1 MKTQRNTPK
10 WDAWQDTVTLI
21 NGFGDNYT
29 HPTGLSVNECLSE
42 SWDLQRLVSNRTGS
56 PEGETQADRDA
67 EMEGCVD
74 KSDLDV
80 ILEFYDDLTERVEK
94 LKALIKE

>member
-1 MKTQRNTPK
+1 MKTERNTPK
-10 WDAWQDTVTLI
+10 WDTWMDTVTLI
-21 NGFGDNYT
+21 KGFGDNYIE
-29 HPTGLSVNECLSE
+29 HSGLTVNECLSE
-42 SWDLQRLVSNRTGS
+42 ARDLARMVSNGVGA

-67 EMEGCVD
+67 ELEGCVD
-74 KSDLDV
+74 KQSLDV